1 MDSSGHADAASSADL
16 VTAAPEDDQRVIEA
30 DGAREQ
36 VRLGLYVSAVRCL
49 ITYLLAPALGAT
61 GAFAGFLGVA
71 GLGLALLGS
80 AISTYGAVR
89 LWRLHHR
96 ARFLYAAV
104 TVCVYLVTALALYEV
119 ALRVS

>member
-1 MDSSGHADAASSADL
+1 MDSPGQGDSASSADL
-16 VTAAPEDDQRVIEA
+16 VTAAPEVDLSVIEA
-30 DGAREQ
+30 DAAREQ

-80 AISTYGAVR
+80 VISTYGAVR
-89 LWRLHHR
+89 LWRLRHR

-104 TVCVYLVTALALYEV
+104 TLAVYLATALAAYELV
-119 ALRVS
+119 LQAN